1 MKLKTHILIALG
13 LALLLAGCRSTR
25 QSVKVTPSPAAD
37 TTAQVAAPAPQREYT
52 VMTFDAVVEGVS
64 ATGQLRVA
72 SDSAMWVAV
81 YKLVELGRALA
92 TTDSV
97 WVSVPLWDKYFA
109 GTYADLSRMAK
120 RELDYQSL
128 QAMALADDAGEQI
141 ARLAAELG
149 MNATVSIKQRKRME
163 RLTFPFRKIQ

>member
-97 WVSVPLWDKYFA
+97 WVS
-109 GTYADLSRMAK
+109 RMAK